1 MDIRG
6 SEVEMSLI
14 EITDKLIELID
25 DAARKNTGS
34 DNHPIDRGL
43 LNQLEECADFV
54 HSLIP

>member
-6 SEVEMSLI
+6 SEVQMILI

-25 DAARKNTGS
+25 DATRKNTGS
-34 DNHPIDRGL
+34 DGHPIDRGL
-43 LNQLEECADFV
+43 RDQLEECADLV

>member
-1 MDIRG
+1 
-6 SEVEMSLI
+6 MSLI

-25 DAARKNTGS
+25 DASRKNTGS
-34 DNHPIDRGL
+34 DNHPIDRRL

>member
-1 MDIRG
+1 
-6 SEVEMSLI
+6 MSLI

-25 DAARKNTGS
+25 DAARKNTGT

>member
-1 MDIRG
+1 
-6 SEVEMSLI
+6 MSLI

-25 DAARKNTGS
+25 DAARKNTGA
-34 DNHPIDRGL
+34 DNHPIDRKL

>member
-25 DAARKNTGS
+25 DASRKNTGS
-34 DNHPIDRGL
+34 DNHPIDRNL

-54 HSLIP
+54 QSLIP